1 MLETNV
7 NLYHPR
13 CCAEEDA
20 HFYGH
25 VFLGHASVTE
35 LDICRETW
43 EYDEAAQAQA
53 WAHAVAGEQAAE
65 AAWDNQG
72 YALDDATLTAGG
84 VPAYYDPQ
92 AV

>member
-7 NLYHPR
+7 TLYHPR

-20 HFYGH
+20 DRDGRTFP
-25 VFLGHASVTE
+25 GHASVTE

-43 EYDEAAQAQA
+43 DYDEAASAQA
-53 WAHAVAGEQAAE
+53 WEHAVAGERAAE
-65 AAWDNQG
+65 AAWDNRG